1 MATTTTAPA
10 PKGAE
15 GKRGTKTAP
24 VRKVTVR
31 KQRGKDAPPQYEPV
45 PHDDRPV
52 YCRKIPVGLLE
63 VDPSLDSQRMFQ
75 RPWANKL
82 AKIWNPAVL
91 LPAIVA
97 RRSDGR
103 YYVLDGQ
110 HSNQVALEKHG
121 PDFERHCL
129 VYEGLDISEEAALFL
144 AANRDRKAVKPA
156 DNYRVAL
163 KAGEP
168 LVTRIDAEVRS
179 CGLTVTGSSTV
190 NQVGAVQAVM
200 AVGEKREGLLPKV
213 LNTVAAAWGRDA
225 SSWDNMVL
233 RAVGLVIDNNWDK
246 VDLDR
251 LAKALRK
258 YTVRLWKTNAIRMT
272 KSGGG
277 SQSRS
282 LPLAENII
290 TEYNKG
296 ETDPAKVLIAPVG
309 RASRA

>member
-1 MATTTTAPA
+1 MATTTAPA
-10 PKGAE
+10 
-15 GKRGTKTAP
+15 RKTAVGKP
-24 VRKVTVR
+24 
-31 KQRGKDAPPQYEPV
+31 RGKKDTPPEYEPV
-45 PHDDRPV
+45 PHDERPV
-52 YCRKIPVGLLE
+52 YYRKIPVGLLE

-91 LPAIVA
+91 LPAIVSK
-97 RRSDGR
+97 RSDGR

-110 HSNQVALEKHG
+110 HSNRVALEKHG
-121 PDFERHCL
+121 PKFERHCL
-129 VYEGLDISEEAALFL
+129 IYEELQPSEEAALFL
-144 AANRDRKAVKPA
+144 AANRDRKAAKPV

-163 KAGEP
+163 TAGEP
-168 LVTRIDAEVRS
+168 LVMRIDAEVKS
-179 CGLTVTGSSTV
+179 CGLTVTGSSSP
-190 NQVGAVQAVM
+190 NQIGAVQAVM

-213 LNTVAAAWGRDA
+213 LNTVADAWGRDA
-225 SSWDNMVL
+225 SSWDNMVI
-233 RAVGLVIDNNWDK
+233 RAVALVIDSNWDR
-246 VDLDR
+246 VDLVR
-251 LAKALRK
+251 LTKALRK

-282 LPLAENII
+282 QPLAENII

-296 ETDPAKVLIAPVG
+296 ETDPTKVLIAPVG